1 MVPSASPAA
10 DADLSA
16 IVELLAANGLP
27 TADVRGDSRPEFLVM
42 RQGRRVIGVVGLERF
57 GAVGLLRSLAVS
69 AEHRRLGLGIA
80 LTHALEEHAV
90 RSGLKSLVLLTETA
104 AGFFERRGYHVIARA
119 DAPAAVQA
127 STEFRTLCAASAVC
141 MIRKLEL
148 GRA

>member
-1 MVPSASPAA
+1 MVQSASPAA

-27 TADVRGDSRPEFLVM
+27 TADVRRDSRPEFLVM

-57 GAVGLLRSLAVS
+57 GVVGLLRSLAVS
-69 AEHRRLGLGIA
+69 AEHRQLGLGIA
-80 LTHALEEHAV
+80 LTHALEEYAV
-90 RSGLKSLVLLTETA
+90 RTGLKSLVLLTETA

-127 STEFRTLCAASAVC
+127 STEFRTLCSASAVC